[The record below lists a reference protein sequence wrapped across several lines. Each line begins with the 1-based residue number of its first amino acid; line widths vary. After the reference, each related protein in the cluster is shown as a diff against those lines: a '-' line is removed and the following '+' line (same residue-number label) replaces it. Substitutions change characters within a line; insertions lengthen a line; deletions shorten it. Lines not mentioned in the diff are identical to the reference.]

1 MSLQD
6 ETTSKWVVSDRRKY
20 PKTAKLCDY
29 IVVAEFD
36 IDTGSTVRHQYP
48 DKIEGVTEDWLAE
61 NMLPEGVHNRDTDST
76 FIFLNR
82 DKPRLDEDWLINPS
96 LHKYE
101 QDENEKKNEDEN
113 RNIKS
118 NGNTTDK
125 SNYESNYNSEI
136 HDVFLNYNLIHN
148 SEIHQVFRYGLN
160 LVHTKHDATVRRGA
174 IVKAMAIFS
183 SYPIVDILEQPLY
196 NALEIYFK
204 NSNKSVLADLY
215 NLLNTC
221 DMSKIPSPSLLEKNL
236 MRCGIPVYPIGI
248 RNIQNIYHI
257 PSSWNYKIELSAPIP
272 DFSPSSIPTSTS
284 LSTFQQNS
292 NPISSPIS
300 NITSKSTSNSALC
313 SAFNSHLTSIV
324 ESKNEI
330 ENGNELI
337 TLQSVIISVPLSR
350 QIDCIG
356 DINITL
362 LVKYFGDSTMRIY
375 TAILMRQRVLF
386 VGYNH
391 AARDIC
397 KMVLSAVAM
406 VSPIPNVLKR
416 CYPYANLTDLS
427 FLEVKCLRFFN

>member
-1 MSLQD
+1 MSQQGV
-6 ETTSKWVVSDRRKY
+6 TTSKWVVSDRRKY

-101 QDENEKKNEDEN
+101 SINEKKNENESEN
-113 RNIKS
+113 ENGNENGNGNIKS
-118 NGNTTDK
+118 NGNTTEK
-125 SNYESNYNSEI
+125 SEKSNYNSEI
-136 HDVFLNYNLIHN
+136 PD
-148 SEIHQVFRYGLN
+148 VFRYGLN

-236 MRCGIPVYPIGI
+236 MRCGKPVYPIGI
-248 RNIQNIYHI
+248 RNIHNIYHI
-257 PSSWNYKIELSAPIP
+257 PSSN
-272 DFSPSSIPTSTS
+272 
-284 LSTFQQNS
+284 
-292 NPISSPIS
+292 
-300 NITSKSTSNSALC
+300 
-313 SAFNSHLTSIV
+313 
-324 ESKNEI
+324 
-330 ENGNELI
+330 
-337 TLQSVIISVPLSR
+337 
-350 QIDCIG
+350 
-356 DINITL
+356 
-362 LVKYFGDSTMRIY
+362 
-375 TAILMRQRVLF
+375 
-386 VGYNH
+386 
-391 AARDIC
+391 
-397 KMVLSAVAM
+397 
-406 VSPIPNVLKR
+406 
-416 CYPYANLTDLS
+416 
-427 FLEVKCLRFFN
+427 